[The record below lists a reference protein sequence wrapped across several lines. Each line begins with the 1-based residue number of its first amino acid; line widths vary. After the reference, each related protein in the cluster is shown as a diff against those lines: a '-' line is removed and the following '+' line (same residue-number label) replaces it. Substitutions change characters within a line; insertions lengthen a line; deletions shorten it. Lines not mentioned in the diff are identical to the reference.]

1 MSALTYKFLCNN
13 IKKLMK
19 SIYILLSIIIFNTLI
34 LQTSFANESTT
45 QANNDLKK
53 EICNNTENTIDF
65 SKMRFNEN
73 ENPITY
79 KYFNDYADLLRK
91 NINFNKFYFFG
102 YRPFND
108 WYMKYHYKL
117 HKDGTISDLNSALG
131 CSPRKGE
138 PINKY
143 YENIIQTVL
152 PPPFPDNIEIGDVDV
167 ILIVERKARTRT
179 EILFLKLSGIYQG
192 NTVIMRI
199 YKKSWDNVIN
209 KKYEYLRY
217 AQWQYR
223 KDMIDGY

>member
-19 SIYILLSIIIFNTLI
+19 SIYILLSIIILNTLI
-34 LQTSFANESTT
+34 LQSSFADESIV
-45 QANNDLKK
+45 QANNNLK
-53 EICNNTENTIDF
+53 EEFCNNTENTVDF

-73 ENPITY
+73 ENPVTY
-79 KYFNDYADLLRK
+79 KYFTDYADLLRK

-108 WYMKYHYKL
+108 WYMSYHYKL
-117 HKDGTISDLNSALG
+117 HKDGTISDLKPTLEN
-131 CSPRKGE
+131 SPRGGK

-167 ILIVERKARTRT
+167 ILVVYRTAGT
-179 EILFLKLSGIYQG
+179 KTDLYFLNQSGIYQG
-192 NTVIMRI
+192 NTVNI
-199 YKKSWDNVIN
+199 YITKKTWECVMQRV
-209 KKYEYLRY
+209 YEYFRY

-223 KDMIDGY
+223 GVEYFY